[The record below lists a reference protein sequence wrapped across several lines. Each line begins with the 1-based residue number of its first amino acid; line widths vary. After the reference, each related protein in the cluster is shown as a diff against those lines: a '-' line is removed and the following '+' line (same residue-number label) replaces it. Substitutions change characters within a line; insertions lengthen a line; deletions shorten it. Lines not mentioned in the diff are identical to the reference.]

1 MRVHAWF
8 TLILSILFTATLAVP
23 LSAAPQAELW
33 EKWTAHDPS
42 SKLRV
47 DHSIW
52 DAFLKKYVRYS
63 DSLGMNVLPY
73 AEVTPEDRRRL
84 DSYIRMLEGTA
95 VSDLSRRS
103 QKAYWINLYNA
114 KTIQLVLEHYPVDSI
129 KDIKIGGLFSR
140 GPWKKEVLEIEG
152 EQLSLNDVEHR
163 ILRPIWE
170 DPRIH
175 YAVNCASIGC
185 PDLPDLAYTESETE
199 RMLDE
204 GARRYI
210 NSDRGVAYIDDTL
223 YLSSIYDWFQED
235 FGDSLE
241 GVFTHLRRF
250 ADEETLQELKEYSGS
265 VEYRYDW
272 SLNET
277 P

>member
-1 MRVHAWF
+1 
-8 TLILSILFTATLAVP
+8 
-23 LSAAPQAELW
+23 
-33 EKWTAHDPS
+33 
-42 SKLRV
+42 V
-47 DHSIW
+47 DHSRW
-52 DAFLKKYVRYS
+52 NSFLEEYVRYS
-63 DSLGMNVLPY
+63 NALDMNVLPY
-73 AEVTPEDRRRL
+73 GEVSPEDRRL
-84 DSYIRMLEGTA
+84 LESYISELEETA
-95 VSDLSRRS
+95 VSELSRPS

-114 KTIQLVLEHYPVDSI
+114 KTVQLILEHYPVDSI
-129 KDIKIGGLFSR
+129 RDIKLGGLFSR
-140 GPWKKEVLEIEG
+140 GPWNEEIMEIEG

-185 PDLPDLAYTESETE
+185 PDLPPRAYTAAETD

-210 NSDRGVAYIDDTL
+210 NSDRGVAFSDGTL

-235 FGDSLE
+235 FGGSLE
-241 GVFTHLRRF
+241 GVFSHLRRY
-250 ADEETLQELKEYSGS
+250 ADEETMQDLERYSGS
-265 VEYRYDW
+265 VQYRYDW
-272 SLNET
+272 SLNEA

>member
-1 MRVHAWF
+1 M
-8 TLILSILFTATLAVP
+8 LSFLMAVTLAAP
-23 LSAAPQAELW
+23 LIAAPQAELW
-33 EKWTAHDPS
+33 ERWTAHDPNS
-42 SKLRV
+42 NLSV
-47 DHSIW
+47 DHSRW
-52 DAFLKKYVRYS
+52 NSFLEEYVRYS
-63 DSLGMNVLPY
+63 NALDMNVLPY
-73 AEVTPEDRRRL
+73 GEVSPEDRRL
-84 DSYIRMLEGTA
+84 LESYISELEETA
-95 VSDLSRRS
+95 VSELSRPS

-114 KTIQLVLEHYPVDSI
+114 KTVQLILEHYPVDSI
-129 KDIKIGGLFSR
+129 RDIKLGGLFSR
-140 GPWKKEVLEIEG
+140 GPWNEEIMEIEG

-185 PDLPDLAYTESETE
+185 PDLPPRAYTAAETD

-210 NSDRGVAYIDDTL
+210 NSDRGVAFSDGTL

-235 FGDSLE
+235 FGGSLE
-241 GVFTHLRRF
+241 GVFSHLRRY
-250 ADEETLQELKEYSGS
+250 ADEETMQELERYSGS

-272 SLNET
+272 SLNEA

>member
-1 MRVHAWF
+1 M
-8 TLILSILFTATLAVP
+8 SILFTATLAVP

-250 ADEETLQELKEYSGS
+250 ADEETLQELNEYSGS
-265 VEYRYDW
+265 VEYRYNW

>member
-250 ADEETLQELKEYSGS
+250 ADEETLQELNEYSGS
-265 VEYRYDW
+265 VEYRYNW

>member
-33 EKWTAHDPS
+33 EKWIAHDPS

-250 ADEETLQELKEYSGS
+250 ADEETLQELNEYSGS
-265 VEYRYDW
+265 VEYRYNW

>member
-1 MRVHAWF
+1 MRVRTWF
-8 TLILSILFTATLAVP
+8 TLLPVFLLATTLAAP
-23 LSAAPQAELW
+23 LTAAPQAELW
-33 EKWTAHDPS
+33 ERWTAHDPNS
-42 SKLRV
+42 NLSV
-47 DHSIW
+47 DHSRW
-52 DAFLKKYVRYS
+52 NSFLEEYVRYS
-63 DSLGMNVLPY
+63 NALDMNVLPY
-73 AEVTPEDRRRL
+73 GEVSPEDRRL
-84 DSYIRMLEGTA
+84 LESYISELEETA
-95 VSDLSRRS
+95 VSELSRPS

-114 KTIQLVLEHYPVDSI
+114 KTVQLILEHYPVDSI
-129 KDIKIGGLFSR
+129 RDIKLGGLFSR
-140 GPWKKEVLEIEG
+140 GPWNEEIMEIEG

-185 PDLPDLAYTESETE
+185 PDLPPRAYTAAETD

-210 NSDRGVAYIDDTL
+210 NSDRGVAFSDGTL

-235 FGDSLE
+235 FGGSLE
-241 GVFTHLRRF
+241 GVFSHLRRY
-250 ADEETLQELKEYSGS
+250 ADEETMQDLERYSGS
-265 VEYRYDW
+265 VQYRYDW
-272 SLNET
+272 SLNEA

>member
-33 EKWTAHDPS
+33 EKWIAHDPS